1 MVRKNVQM
9 FVWTFSPPVCSHLEF
24 LQFKQQRS
32 WHLTHSW
39 ECHLQ
44 ITLIICIL
52 SYCNKTHKIKRILR
66 LNVLS
71 ISYTHLFSAI
81 ELLIHSQASVDC
93 RLILHKYTSASAL
106 LSSGMKDGGRKTDD
120 EHGDWC
126 SSEERYLDIFLWLK
140 HILIS
145 TTVSLKNIKSVYW
158 ESFTSKWWRF
168 TFFHKVSKRIAL
180 YKDPPK
186 TGEKTKDD

>member
-93 RLILHKYTSASAL
+93 RLIMHKYTSASAL
-106 LSSGMKDGGRKTDD
+106 LSSGMKDGGRT
-120 EHGDWC
+120 
-126 SSEERYLDIFLWLK
+126 
-140 HILIS
+140 
-145 TTVSLKNIKSVYW
+145 SLKSLRLRDLPTFHYLSWPYW
-158 ESFTSKWWRF
+158 
-168 TFFHKVSKRIAL
+168 AL
-180 YKDPPK
+180 LGH
-186 TGEKTKDD
+186 TGPY